1 MICLTRCFLGLRM
14 NLLTSYTG
22 NVNEF
27 EYVVLNFLVFLA
39 QLDRIGNDD
48 AEYDGQLM
56 LFV

>member
-1 MICLTRCFLGLRM
+1 M

-56 LFV
+56 LFVWLHQWQNNTKV